1 MDLALVMSIAV
12 VVLIVLI
19 VGGFVFGLYGLTL
32 GRVKHG
38 EEIVQAENDLAELR
52 ASNPEYNFESY
63 ELDDR
68 TIKFV
73 HNQIDATAI
82 FDPDKKL
89 LHLKSPDR
97 KDTTEDCRSQEDAE
111 MAFEDYLR
119 GIYDPNPVEPPDF
132 SKPYPTPKSD

>member
-1 MDLALVMSIAV
+1 MGIGPLLLVLVLAGSAFL
-12 VVLIVLI
+12 
-19 VGGFVFGLYGLTL
+19 LYVCTI
-32 GRVKHG
+32 GRAKHG

-63 ELDDR
+63 ELDDG
-68 TIKFV
+68 TIKFA

-97 KDTTEDCRSQEDAE
+97 KDATEDCRSQEDAE

-119 GIYDPNPVEPPDF
+119 GIYEPNPV
-132 SKPYPTPKSD
+132 KPRGH